1 MHTLVEKT
9 YWCLIQ
15 RNKLKLLRYTNSP
28 VDDSTG
34 VIQVTRA
41 AGVDSTGV
49 ILVTRALVVDG
60 TGVILVTRAAGVD
73 SILATRESVTK
84 YGKVNQQIILTMH
97 KTCQSPL
104 SQEGSHTLL
113 PVVEL

>member
-1 MHTLVEKT
+1 MYDNDSEDKCVL
-9 YWCLIQ
+9 
-15 RNKLKLLRYTNSP
+15 LLRKHIVLNSEKQTEIANSP

-34 VIQVTRA
+34 VILVT
-41 AGVDSTGV
+41 
-49 ILVTRALVVDG
+49 TRALLVDS

-73 SILATRESVTK
+73 STDMILVTRESVTK
-84 YGKVNQQIILTMH
+84 DGKVNQQIILTMH
-97 KTCQSPL
+97 KTYQSPL